1 MNKREQK
8 QIDMFLFRLKSR
20 RIISGKQLR
29 VRCISTR
36 ACLRKLSLISSA
48 EFPHY
53 FLPDPIHPV
62 QTITTH
68 YPSPSH
74 DDTTHITRLSD
85 ETISTKQNKRSRFD
99 LVKSF
104 RRSRSMYLTQFHSW
118 LQRRRQH
125 SPVRRRKSTAETKV
139 SSPKLFGSPR
149 LGRLQQR
156 FFKTSAPSSPQT
168 QRMLM
173 NNEFLDDADP
183 SISPYELPVRIYFP
197 PSSPSTSSA
206 RHVRINENS
215 LVTSHTDQDDRVN
228 RKSTFPM
235 TTAKERRESF
245 ITLSNIFNQRHV

>member
-1 MNKREQK
+1 
-8 QIDMFLFRLKSR
+8 MFLFRLKPKT
-20 RIISGKQLR
+20 IISGKQLR
-29 VRCISTR
+29 VRCVSTR

-62 QTITTH
+62 QTITSH
-68 YPSPSH
+68 YQPISH
-74 DDTTHITRLSD
+74 DDHAHITRISD
-85 ETISTKQNKRSRFD
+85 ETIPSKQNKRSRFD

-104 RRSRSMYLTQFHSW
+104 QRSRSMYLTQFHSW

-125 SPVRRRKSTAETKV
+125 SPIQRRKSAAESKV
-139 SSPKLFGSPR
+139 STPKLFGSPR

-168 QRMLM
+168 QRMFM
-173 NNEFLDDADP
+173 NNEFLDDADR

-197 PSSPSTSSA
+197 PSSPSTSA
-206 RHVRINENS
+206 RHVRINENI
-215 LVTSHTDQDDRVN
+215 LVTSSIDQEDLTD

-245 ITLSNIFNQRHV
+245 VTLSNVFNRRHV